1 MVRSRSVVV
10 NAEKNHHG
18 EITEKLLRV
27 RLTRR
32 KWEDK
37 KRLLRN
43 RLDKH
48 KNNVLRYSALAQLNS
63 PYYLAPI
70 YSLELG

>member
-48 KNNVLRYSALAQLNS
+48 KNNVLR
-63 PYYLAPI
+63 
-70 YSLELG
+70 